1 MFLYNVAHAIT
12 DFCGE
17 AEPFNVF
24 FLLEIPRDISFTLSF
39 IDVLNDSEYVIHIL
53 DLGLQ
58 ETVQNSD
65 LDGSLLSS
73 VRGTF

>member
-1 MFLYNVAHAIT
+1 MVKLNLSTF
-12 DFCGE
+12 
-17 AEPFNVF
+17 F